1 MSIFENIISTLCPKT
16 NNDIYIEKPLSD
28 DTQVY
33 PGQWRTETRPEQSV
47 ILHNNHRQRFW

>member
-33 PGQWRTETRPEQSV
+33 PGQWRTE
-47 ILHNNHRQRFW
+47 N